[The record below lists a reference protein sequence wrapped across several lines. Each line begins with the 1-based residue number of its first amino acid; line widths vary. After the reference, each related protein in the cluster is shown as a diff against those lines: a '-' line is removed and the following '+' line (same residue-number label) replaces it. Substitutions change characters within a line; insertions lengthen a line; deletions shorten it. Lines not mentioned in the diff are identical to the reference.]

1 MTTLTHYPLATIPAT
16 EVRTLHAAAVNQ
28 DYQISVALPFH
39 YHTRPEQTYPVIY
52 VLDANL
58 NFALV
63 VEMVRAM
70 NIRVPFCNELPDAI
84 IVGIGY
90 PVSGSLAESHAQV
103 MHLRMR
109 DFLPLRDEGAERFIQ
124 EMFPVADRVA
134 SGGADRFL
142 QFIQRDL
149 VPLIEANY
157 RADTAGRTLLGHSW
171 GGLFALY
178 ALFQQPDL
186 FQRYVAISPD
196 LPHGQGAILD
206 DEQRFAARHDSLAV
220 RLYLAY
226 GEPELNDYEWP
237 FLERFLS
244 ALESRRYAG
253 FQLTYQTFPNCTH
266 CAVVAPA
273 FQAGL
278 VAVFA

>member
-1 MTTLTHYPLATIPAT
+1 MANYPLATIPAT
-16 EVRTLHAAAVNQ
+16 EVRTFHSAAVEQ
-28 DYQISVALPFH
+28 EYLISIALPFH
-39 YHTRPEQTYPVIY
+39 YAEHPEKTYPVIY

-58 NFALV
+58 FFGMV
-63 VEMVRAM
+63 VEMVRVM
-70 NIRVPFCNELPDAI
+70 NVRVPFCNELPDAI
-84 IVGIGY
+84 VVGIGY
-90 PVSGSLAESHAQV
+90 PVAGSLAESHAQV

-109 DFLPLRDEGAERFIQ
+109 DFLPVRDEGAEQFIRD
-124 EMFPVADRVA
+124 MFPIPARIA
-134 SGGADRFL
+134 SGGAGRFL
-142 QFIQRDL
+142 QFIQQDL
-149 VPLIEANY
+149 VPMIEANY
-157 RADTAGRTLLGHSW
+157 RADTADRILLGHSW

-178 ALFQQPDL
+178 ALFHQPDL

-196 LPHGQGAILD
+196 LPHGNGAILD
-206 DEQRFAARHDSLAV
+206 DEQGYAARQDRLAV

-226 GEPELNDYEWP
+226 GEPELNDYERP
-237 FLERFLS
+237 FVERFLS

-253 FQLTYQTFPNCTH
+253 FKLTYQTIPNCTH